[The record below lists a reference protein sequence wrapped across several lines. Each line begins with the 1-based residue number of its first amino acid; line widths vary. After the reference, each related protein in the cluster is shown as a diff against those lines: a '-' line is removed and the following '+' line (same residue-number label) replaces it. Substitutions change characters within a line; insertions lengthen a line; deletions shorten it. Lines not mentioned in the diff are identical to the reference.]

1 VEEAE
6 ADACL
11 EGARLV
17 AKWTR
22 QPTIIEADYS
32 LLIDALRSEVDDRR
46 PRAGVIK
53 DIRGTCSL
61 QLSEVKQTGWHI
73 AWQSERPKGKSLWL
87 NALIFQSVLG
97 V

>member
-53 DIRGTCSL
+53 DITGTCGL
-61 QLSEVKQTGWHI
+61 QLSEGKQTGWHI
-73 AWQSERPKGKSLWL
+73 ASVQKERACG
-87 NALIFQSVLG
+87 
-97 V
+97 